1 MERSAGGLWT
11 LPYPPGGAW
20 GGGGGAGRRGWSFIF
35 LSVVEVLGMRPETLE
50 LKSVQG
56 RVRL

>member
-1 MERSAGGLWT
+1 MDCGLC
-11 LPYPPGGAW
+11 LILRGVPGV
-20 GGGGGAGRRGWSFIF
+20 GGGDAGRRGWSFIF

>member
-1 MERSAGGLWT
+1 MDCGLCLILRGVPGAG
-11 LPYPPGGAW
+11 A
-20 GGGGGAGRRGWSFIF
+20 GGGAGRRGWSFIF